1 MERRVNK
8 KVVDYIC
15 SFKNNI
21 VNDIQSI
28 LNDTNLSN
36 NDKQQALIGKVYNYP
51 SMNIEKEDF
60 AKRKRVKN
68 TVPVFERCCAKRAS
82 GEQCTRRK
90 KDGEMFC
97 GTHVKGTPHGHMDDM
112 DNSSTQTKVEVFVV
126 DISGV
131 AYYVDNNNN
140 VYCPE
145 DIMSNKQS
153 PRIIAKYVLEN
164 NIYSIVS

>member
-15 SFKNNI
+15 SFKTNI

-28 LNDTNLSN
+28 LNNTNLSDH
-36 NDKQQALIGKVYNYP
+36 DKQQALIGKVYNYP
-51 SMNIEKEDF
+51 SMNIDKEDF

-68 TVPVFERCCAKRAS
+68 TVPVFERCCAKRAN

-90 KDGEMFC
+90 KDGETFC
-97 GTHVKGTPHGHMDDM
+97 GTHVKGTPHGHMDDI
-112 DNSSTQTKVEVFVV
+112 DNASTQTKVEVFVV

-140 VYCPE
+140 IYCPE

-153 PRIIAKYVLEN
+153 PRIIAKYLLEN
-164 NIYSIVS
+164 NVYSIVS